1 MNRFATFL
9 LLFITC
15 VVLSAKSPQSV
26 ITFENTVVKLGT
38 FPESRPI
45 VSSEFVFKNT
55 GDAPLVIHQAIAS
68 CGCTTAMFT
77 EKPIQPGESGKVSVT
92 YNGTGRYPGFFKK
105 IITIR
110 SNAKNGLVRLYI
122 EGNMQASSSNND
134 KKRVIQDICR
144 VLCGTIPMW

>member
-15 VVLSAKSPQSV
+15 AVLSAKSPQSV
-26 ITFENTVVKLGT
+26 ITFENTVAKLGT

-105 IITIR
+105 IITIATYIKIT
-110 SNAKNGLVRLYI
+110 NALILTSYI
-122 EGNMQASSSNND
+122 
-134 KKRVIQDICR
+134 
-144 VLCGTIPMW
+144 TIP

>member
-55 GDAPLVIHQAIAS
+55 GDAPLVIHQTIAS

-134 KKRVIQDICR
+134 KK
-144 VLCGTIPMW
+144 

>member
-26 ITFENTVVKLGT
+26 ITFENTVAKLGT

-105 IITIR
+105 IITI
-110 SNAKNGLVRLYI
+110 AAYIKIANGLILTSYI
-122 EGNMQASSSNND
+122 
-134 KKRVIQDICR
+134 
-144 VLCGTIPMW
+144 TIP

>member
-26 ITFENTVVKLGT
+26 ITFENTVANLGT

-77 EKPIQPGESGKVSVT
+77 EKPIQLVKQLYLRIQVL
-92 YNGTGRYPGFFKK
+92 KK
-105 IITIR
+105 
-110 SNAKNGLVRLYI
+110 
-122 EGNMQASSSNND
+122 
-134 KKRVIQDICR
+134 
-144 VLCGTIPMW
+144 

>member
-9 LLFITC
+9 LLCITC

-26 ITFENTVVKLGT
+26 ITFENTVAKLGT

-55 GDAPLVIHQAIAS
+55 GYAPLVIHQAIAS

-134 KKRVIQDICR
+134 KK
-144 VLCGTIPMW
+144 